1 MFVQVPVIAQYKGK
15 RYNLESDNAQE
26 LISKLESEI
35 GISSVSESVAL
46 FRGKKLAPEERF
58 EDIGVTPGDVI
69 DITMAN
75 SASKSRPVAKTNQK
89 KENSGGFSWDS
100 IFNPSSFS
108 FDKIMS
114 PELLRQSVS
123 QMTSTDITEA
133 KKKVSEM
140 LGNKHFREIL
150 SNADKLV
157 ITYAC
162 CPWLQFV

>member
-69 DITMAN
+69 DITM
-75 SASKSRPVAKTNQK
+75 SVLIVEVYFQFASSRYH
-89 KENSGGFSWDS
+89 F
-100 IFNPSSFS
+100 
-108 FDKIMS
+108 
-114 PELLRQSVS
+114 VS
-123 QMTSTDITEA
+123 
-133 KKKVSEM
+133 
-140 LGNKHFREIL
+140 
-150 SNADKLV
+150 
-157 ITYAC
+157 
-162 CPWLQFV
+162 